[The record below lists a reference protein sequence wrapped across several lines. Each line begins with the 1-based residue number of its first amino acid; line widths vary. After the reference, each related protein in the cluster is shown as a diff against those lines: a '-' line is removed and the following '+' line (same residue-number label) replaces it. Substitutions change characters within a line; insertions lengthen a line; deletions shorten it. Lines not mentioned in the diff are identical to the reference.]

1 MIITAPSL
9 VLAVEVDG
17 AGPRRGIEIAVH
29 TLTKTDTRATT
40 AHPVHPAAPR
50 NEARVLPITST
61 TASPRWALTIPVTAA
76 EAATGSAVGTTITA
90 VDHRPLVPTM
100 ARIPTIAELQVMIPD
115 VDIGVPRDGAIKRYD
130 KT

>member
-1 MIITAPSL
+1 MI
-9 VLAVEVDG
+9 G
-17 AGPRRGIEIAVH
+17 
-29 TLTKTDTRATT
+29 
-40 AHPVHPAAPR
+40 
-50 NEARVLPITST
+50 
-61 TASPRWALTIPVTAA
+61 
-76 EAATGSAVGTTITA
+76 AVGTTITA